1 MASLNDIANR
11 ALFKDQNIIINNNRY
26 GIRLLIGNNTDWC
39 GFEGYGNTDTNSGMI
54 IYTGDNMDEPIKCRQ
69 YNYTGEQR
77 EIVLMDG
84 NGNSHLKNVHSTKVY
99 NAVWNDYAEFY
110 PRGEQTE
117 PGDIIQLDINSKEE
131 KYIKATS
138 QSTTVVG
145 VHSDTYGHLI
155 GGEEAPEGREF
166 VEYNL
171 EKYIPVG
178 LVGRVNCKII
188 GSINKGDR
196 IVVSEIN
203 GVGRKFNPETDN
215 IFQIVGMAVEDKAT
229 EEIKK
234 IKVNFRGGGVHN
246 LSLFQSFSTSKFLG
260 GDKWL
265 V

>member
-1 MASLNDIANR
+1 MASLNDIANKT
-11 ALFKDQNIIINNNRY
+11 ANLEKQKANNSHPYFTGQVTINQDNDSIVLNGNKEYKGCIGIINS
-26 GIRLLIGNNTDWC
+26 
-39 GFEGYGNTDTNSGMI
+39 GNTIGLWNHIAGHSLG
-54 IYTGDNMDEPIKCRQ
+54 IK
-69 YNYTGEQR
+69 N
-77 EIVLMDG
+77 DG
-84 NGNSHLKNVHSTKVY
+84 AAFTSTTFTASKIY

-188 GSINKGDR
+188 GTINKGDR

-215 IFQIVGMAVEDKAT
+215 VFQIVGMAVEDKET

-234 IKVNFRGGGVHN
+234 IKVNFRGVGCITYPYFSHLAP
-246 LSLFQSFSTSKFLG
+246 LSLLEVTNG
-260 GDKWL
+260 
-265 V
+265 